1 LETVK
6 VSVIGAG
13 FWGRNHVRVLSGLE
27 GAVVEAVYDVN
38 LEVAKAI
45 AEKYGCKVADSLK
58 RAIEGGDAVTVCTP
72 TTTHF
77 EVALKALEMG
87 KHVLVEKPIAAKSS
101 EALALIKRAEERG
114 LLLMVGHIERYN
126 PGFRRLYDLL
136 RGGGLGELT
145 SIRAKRVSSGASR
158 VSDVGVALDLAIH
171 DVDLV
176 MLLAHSTPLRVY
188 SMAGSRVSAYED
200 YIYIMMELEG
210 GVQGYVEASWL
221 TKRKVRIMEVT
232 GTEGVAE
239 LDYLSQEVLVKLSD
253 KEFKLCGPWVE
264 PLKLELENF
273 VNSIRGVERPA
284 VTGVDGYRALRCV
297 ELALEASR
305 IGRPV
310 RVEFEV

>member
-1 LETVK
+1 METIK

-27 GAVVEAVYDVN
+27 GVVVEAVYDVN
-38 LEVAKAI
+38 LEAAKAI
-45 AEKYGCKVADSLK
+45 AEKYGCKVAEGLK
-58 RAIEGGDAVTVCTP
+58 SAIEKSDAVTVCTP
-72 TTTHF
+72 TLTHF
-77 EVALKALEMG
+77 EIALKALEMG
-87 KHVLVEKPIAAKSS
+87 RHVLVEKPITAKSS
-101 EALALIKRAEERG
+101 EALALIRKAEEES

-126 PGFRRLYDLL
+126 LGFRRLYEIVK
-136 RGGGLGELT
+136 GGRLGELM

-171 DVDLV
+171 DVDLA
-176 MLLAHSTPLRVY
+176 MLLAGSTPLRVY
-188 SMAGSRVSAYED
+188 SMAGSKVSDHED
-200 YIYIMMELEG
+200 YIYIMMELEN

-221 TKRKVRIMEVT
+221 TKRKVRVMEVT

-239 LDYLSQEVLVKLSD
+239 LNYLSQEVSVKLSD
-253 KEFKLCGPWVE
+253 EEFKLSGPWVE

-273 VNSIRGVERPA
+273 VNSIRGFEKPA
-284 VTGVDGYRALRCV
+284 VTGVDGYRALKCV

>member
-1 LETVK
+1 LETIK

-27 GAVVEAVYDVN
+27 GVVVEAVYDVN
-38 LEVAKAI
+38 LEAAKAI
-45 AEKYGCKVADSLK
+45 AEKYGCKVAEGLK
-58 RAIEGGDAVTVCTP
+58 STIEKSDAVTVCTP
-72 TTTHF
+72 TSTHF
-77 EVALKALEMG
+77 EIALKALEMG
-87 KHVLVEKPIAAKSS
+87 RHVLVEKPITAKSS
-101 EALALIKRAEERG
+101 EALALIRKAEEES

-126 PGFRRLYDLL
+126 LGFRRLYEIVK
-136 RGGGLGELT
+136 GGRLGELM

-171 DVDLV
+171 DVDLT
-176 MLLAHSTPLRVY
+176 MLLAGSTPLRVY
-188 SMAGSRVSAYED
+188 SMAGSKVSDHED
-200 YIYIMMELEG
+200 YIYIMMELEN

-221 TKRKVRIMEVT
+221 TKRKVRVMEVT

-239 LDYLSQEVLVKLSD
+239 LNYLSQEVSVKLSD
-253 KEFKLCGPWVE
+253 EEFKLSGPWVE

-273 VNSIRGVERPA
+273 VNSIRGFEKPA
-284 VTGVDGYRALRCV
+284 VTGVDGYRALKCV

>member
-1 LETVK
+1 METIRI
-6 VSVIGAG
+6 SVIGVG

-27 GAVVEAVYDVN
+27 GVVGAVYDVN
-38 LEVAKAI
+38 LEAAKAI
-45 AEKYGCKVADSLK
+45 AEKYGCKVADSLEG
-58 RAIEGGDAVTVCTP
+58 AIERSDAITVCTP

-77 EVALKALEMG
+77 EVTLKALEMG
-87 KHVLVEKPIAAKSS
+87 RHVLVEKPITAKSS
-101 EALALIKRAEERG
+101 EALTLVRKAEEEG

-126 PGFRRLYDLL
+126 PGFRRLYDLV
-136 RGGGLGELT
+136 RNGGLGELT

-171 DVDLV
+171 DIDLV
-176 MLLAHSTPLRVY
+176 MLLAGSAPLRVY
-188 SMAGSRVSAYED
+188 SMAGSKVSDRED
-200 YIYIMMELEG
+200 YIYIMMELEN

-221 TKRKVRIMEVT
+221 TKRKVRVMEVT

-239 LDYLSQEVLVKLSD
+239 LNYLSQEVLVKLSD

-273 VNSIRGVERPA
+273 VNSVRGIERPV

-297 ELALEASR
+297 ELALESSR
-305 IGRPV
+305 VGRPL